1 MEKKFN
7 NYSEEQWEAMLAAM
21 REVSRVLIA

>member
-7 NYSEEQWEAMLAAM
+7 NYSEEQREAMLAAM

>member
-1 MEKKFN
+1 MDKEFGKCN
-7 NYSEEQWEAMLAAM
+7 EEQWEAMLAAM